1 MKMILS
7 GEGREKMN
15 ELKIE
20 NILSNENNIEENQR
34 NFLQTNIGR
43 AVNTGINVGIRYLL
57 PDIIEDQVIEIKD
70 SFLQNGLKE
79 GIQTAVDASINFGKS
94 ALGIVTG
101 KFESVE
107 QMQTAVKSGGII
119 ESISNVINYTINR
132 FVEKGNIPTS
142 IGNTI
147 KNGKDAILN
156 NITQNIENEFKNQ
169 ISNIEKINKYT
180 ENWKNYFNNKD
191 FSGMQREYE
200 KIHIKIK
207 EIVPIENTIKT
218 ARVVENLHELI
229 KNNGQ
234 KFDLT
239 NEQLEL
245 AKML

>member
-1 MKMILS
+1 
-7 GEGREKMN
+7 MN

-119 ESISNVINYTINR
+119 ESISNVINYTINK

-234 KFDLT
+234 KFELT

>member
-1 MKMILS
+1 
-7 GEGREKMN
+7 MN

-107 QMQTAVKSGGII
+107 QMHTAVKSGGII

-169 ISNIEKINKYT
+169 IRNIEKINKYT

>member
-1 MKMILS
+1 
-7 GEGREKMN
+7 MN

-119 ESISNVINYTINR
+119 ESISNVINYTINK

-180 ENWKNYFNNKD
+180 ENWKNYFDNKD

>member
-1 MKMILS
+1 
-7 GEGREKMN
+7 MN

-119 ESISNVINYTINR
+119 ESISNVINYTINK

-200 KIHIKIK
+200 KIHAKIK

-218 ARVVENLHELI
+218 ARVVENLHQLI

-234 KFDLT
+234 DFNLT
-239 NEQLEL
+239 NEELEL

>member
-1 MKMILS
+1 
-7 GEGREKMN
+7 MN